1 MKEIFERIWSE
12 TSIDITKQENP
23 KGYVLG
29 GQPGAG
35 KSRLISIIQNSNK
48 RNMFIIN
55 ADEFR
60 KYHPQY
66 LEFQKQNDKTAQDKT
81 ADFIAKASEYLL
93 EKAMHCRFNLV
104 IEGTFRTA
112 TTPIKTLQKLK
123 ENGYETYAY
132 ILLTSK
138 NISWNSCIE
147 RYEKAITFKRYTSK
161 DHHDLVVS
169 QISKNINEVLQSKQA
184 DKLKIFVRD
193 FENELLDF
201 FSDDKDIYDF
211 NLINEI
217 LYCTNQNE
225 LNRAIRKQNKILNFA
240 PKLKT
245 DEFDNSNT
253 HKFKL

>member
-1 MKEIFERIWSE
+1 MKEIFEKIWLE
-12 TSIDITKQENP
+12 TSIDITKQEKP

-35 KSRLISIIQNSNK
+35 KSKLISIIQKNNK
-48 RNMFIIN
+48 DNIFIIN

-66 LEFQKQNDKTAQDKT
+66 LEFQKQDDKTAQDKT

-93 EKAMHCRFNLV
+93 EKAIHCRFNLV

-112 TTPIKTLQKLK
+112 TTPIKTLKKLK

-132 ILLTSK
+132 ILLTNK
-138 NISWNSCIE
+138 NISWNSCME

-161 DHHDLVVS
+161 SHHDLV
-169 QISKNINEVLQSKQA
+169 ISKISQNINEVLQSKQA
-184 DKLKIFVRD
+184 NKLKIFVRD

-201 FSDDKDIYDF
+201 FSDDKGIYNPKIADK
-211 NLINEI
+211 I
-217 LYCTNQNE
+217 LYCANQNE
-225 LNRAIRKQNKILNFA
+225 LKSIVAEQNKTTS
-240 PKLKT
+240 KLVEK
-245 DEFDNSNT
+245 
-253 HKFKL
+253 KLIFE